1 MEVLQIVSS
10 QAEAAEARGCRPG
23 PVPAARDVAKIE
35 RVYPQLKRD
44 IMSGVYSPN
53 ERLVEAPLTRV
64 LGVSRNTLRTVLAR
78 LEREALVVLEPNR
91 GGRVRAF
98 SPAEAHDMLR
108 VREVLEGLV
117 AELAAERASSEQRD
131 RLKAIVAET
140 QQALEDDDLMR
151 SSALNRLFHDLLIE
165 AARQPAGRVG
175 PGLPVLPAGEVPV
188 PGGAGARPQA
198 GEPGRAPRAA
208 ACHRG
213 RGHRGRRAGGAPA
226 RPADPGRPGTAR
238 AAGLPPRW
246 RLARRRMAGAGIGI
260 ADVLRQVMIADGL
273 SPGEATSRFWALG
286 SKGLLAVGYP
296 GTMRDFQVPYAR
308 RAGAAPRHQP
318 APGVGRG
325 RQGSGSGRPGGG
337 PGPGPA
343 RRPRRPGGRGHV
355 DLRIP
360 YDSAHLRSSRPCP
373 RGPDRGVPR

>member
-1 MEVLQIVSS
+1 M
-10 QAEAAEARGCRPG
+10 QAG

-35 RVYPQLKRD
+35 RVYQQLKRD

-78 LEREALVVLEPNR
+78 LEHEALVVLEPNR

-165 AARQPAGRVG
+165 AAGSPQAASALDSLYFPLVKFQFQVALVPGRKQENLAEHRGLLHAIEAGDTEAAERAGRLHVQRIRAALERLG
-175 PGLPVLPAGEVPV
+175 PLASLPAG
-188 PGGAGARPQA
+188 G
-198 GEPGRAPRAA
+198 
-208 ACHRG
+208 
-213 RGHRGRRAGGAPA
+213 
-226 RPADPGRPGTAR
+226 
-238 AAGLPPRW
+238 
-246 RLARRRMAGAGIGI
+246 
-260 ADVLRQVMIADGL
+260 
-273 SPGEATSRFWALG
+273 
-286 SKGLLAVGYP
+286 
-296 GTMRDFQVPYAR
+296 
-308 RAGAAPRHQP
+308 
-318 APGVGRG
+318 
-325 RQGSGSGRPGGG
+325 
-337 PGPGPA
+337 
-343 RRPRRPGGRGHV
+343 
-355 DLRIP
+355 
-360 YDSAHLRSSRPCP
+360 
-373 RGPDRGVPR
+373 